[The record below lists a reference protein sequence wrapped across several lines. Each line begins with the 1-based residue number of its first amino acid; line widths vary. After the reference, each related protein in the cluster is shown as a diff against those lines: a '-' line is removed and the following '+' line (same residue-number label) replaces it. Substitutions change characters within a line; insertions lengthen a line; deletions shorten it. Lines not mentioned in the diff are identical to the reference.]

1 MTHDELKDALSALA
15 LGALDPAERIEVE
28 AHVREC
34 AECEAELQALLKV
47 VDGIGL
53 EASPVTPPEVL
64 RSRLLA
70 RVTAQPQLRSV
81 PPARMTTDVPSR
93 DVRTPDSRPKP
104 AGSWMMPLAL
114 AASLV
119 LAAAALVYA
128 FRLQVEVQE
137 LRKTAFLLQ
146 SADLVRANMKGQAS
160 APNATGLA
168 LWSKANGMIFSAAQL
183 PKLPAGRVYQLWTIT
198 GTTATSAGLLTPDA
212 SGTVRVEL
220 PVAGGAARPDA
231 FGLTIEPAGGSSA
244 PTLPIVLLGSAGQ

>member
-28 AHVREC
+28 AHVRGCEEC
-34 AECEAELQALLKV
+34 QAELQGLLKV

-53 EASPVTPPEVL
+53 AASPVRPPEAL
-64 RSRLLA
+64 RSKVLA
-70 RVTAQPQLRSV
+70 NATAQTQLSASR
-81 PPARMTTDVPSR
+81 TTDARAAVLP
-93 DVRTPDSRPKP
+93 PKP

-119 LAAAALVYA
+119 LAAAALFYA

-137 LRKTAFLLQ
+137 LRKTTFLLQ

-168 LWSKANGMIFSAAQL
+168 LWSKANGMIFSATQL

-198 GTTATSAGLLTPDA
+198 GTTATSAGVLTPDA
-212 SGTVRVEL
+212 NGAVRLEL
-220 PVAGGAARPDA
+220 PVAPNAAKPDA
-231 FGLTIEPAGGSSA
+231 FGLTIEPAGGSPA